1 MHKVQQIQTLPG
13 QGCLVNAFYSVE
25 GPLQSEAVFECSIIS
40 TDPQE
45 QGLGGN
51 HHPSNSH
58 LYWGLEV
65 KREKTKKYFSPSQ
78 LFSLLY
84 RGAGR
89 SQEKQHRCVLM
100 LTHMEASNKRRK
112 IKPYFKKSQLFCS
125 FPLFILLLLVTAL
138 HFPFRKSILPHGS
151 RSLELTKYPAF
162 YEPKGWAHDSS

>member
-1 MHKVQQIQTLPG
+1 MPFTVLRDLFRVRQRSSAQSLVQTPK
-13 QGCLVNAFYSVE
+13 SK
-25 GPLQSEAVFECSIIS
+25 
-40 TDPQE
+40 D
-45 QGLGGN
+45 
-51 HHPSNSH
+51 
-58 LYWGLEV
+58 LEV
-65 KREKTKKYFSPSQ
+65 TITLQTVTSTEDWRWREKRQKKYFSPSQ

-138 HFPFRKSILPHGS
+138 HFPFRKSVLPHGS

-162 YEPKGWAHDSS
+162 YEPKGWAHNSS